1 MLTEK
6 YIKGKLTA
14 LNLQEKEDSKNP
26 KPKIPSQEL
35 EKEKSKDLKQNN
47 RNQ

>member
-6 YIKGKLTA
+6 YIRWKLTA

-35 EKEKSKDLKQNN
+35 EIYKKQKH
-47 RNQ
+47 